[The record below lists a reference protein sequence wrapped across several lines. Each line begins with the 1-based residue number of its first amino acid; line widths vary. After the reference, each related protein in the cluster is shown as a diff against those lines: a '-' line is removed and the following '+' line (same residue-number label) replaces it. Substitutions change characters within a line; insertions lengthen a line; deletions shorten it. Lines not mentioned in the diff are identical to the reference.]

1 MSSLL
6 SFIAGMFVAFCIA
19 LAIWATSDKWMRK

>member
-6 SFIAGMFVAFCIA
+6 SFGAGVFVGLCIA
-19 LAIWATSDKWMRK
+19 LALWATSDKWMRP